1 MISWAN
7 AQTAKATVVEIGECD
22 KIMDQLIV
30 DITEDI
36 RGLLISDNVSI
47 VEAQSLIST
56 MIDLAKSK
64 IQSMAEEARLVKE

>member
-1 MISWAN
+1 MIPWRETK
-7 AQTAKATVVEIGECD
+7 TASATVVDIRECD
-22 KIMDQLIV
+22 KIMDQLMV

-36 RGLLISDNVSI
+36 RGILMSDNISI

-64 IQSMAEEARLVKE
+64 IQSMAETAVLTKE